1 MGSWESFKG
10 SREEK
15 ELQVEGESH
24 PLEDSEFFLILP
36 LENQET
42 FSVFWPLFFI
52 HSQTELMQ
60 MFSIPFFSF

>member
-10 SREEK
+10 SREER

-24 PLEDSEFFLILP
+24 PSEDSEFFFILP

-42 FSVFWPLFFI
+42 FSVFW
-52 HSQTELMQ
+52 
-60 MFSIPFFSF
+60 